1 MTGTPQGPIAYLSGE
16 YPRATDT
23 FIQREVAQ
31 LREQGLEV
39 LTCSIRKTDSKHHVG
54 PEQRAEFAATFQV
67 QQRAKN
73 PVHLLRAHLSVLGR
87 GPRRWGAAAVLAW
100 RIAPP
105 GVLAALWQLFYFLQ
119 AAVLADYLRRNNV
132 AHLHNHF
139 ANSSCSVAIL
149 ASKMSGIPFSF
160 TMHGPA
166 IFYEPKHW
174 RIDEKMAQAKFVSC
188 ISHFCRAQGM
198 MFADQKH
205 WPKLKIVHCGVDPEK
220 YGQTPRTT
228 FGKHIV
234 FVGRLDA
241 IKGVPLLLDAI
252 AALRD
257 RHPDM
262 RVSIVGDGPHRTQ
275 LEAQAARLGLGEMAH
290 FLGYRS
296 QDEVA
301 ELLTDADMLVLP
313 SFAEG
318 VPVVLMEAMAA
329 RLPVIASQVAGVG
342 ELVEDGVSGHLIPAG
357 DTQSL
362 IARMDHL
369 LSDPAVCAK
378 MGATGREKV
387 VADFDIYKEAA
398 WLKALITAED
408 PAPLPLRPGGT
419 R

>member
-1 MTGTPQGPIAYLSGE
+1 MIGPIAYLTGQ

-31 LREQGLEV
+31 LRAQGLEV
-39 LTCSIRKTDSKHHVG
+39 LTCSIRKTDSTHHVG

-67 QQRAKN
+67 QQQARN
-73 PVHLLRAHLSVLGR
+73 PLHLLRAHLSVLGR
-87 GPRRWGAAAVLAW
+87 GPGRWRKAAILAW
-100 RIAPP
+100 RTAPP
-105 GVLAALWQLFYFLQ
+105 GLRAALWQLFYFLQ
-119 AAVLADYLRRNNV
+119 AAVLAEHLRANRV

-139 ANSSCSVAIL
+139 ADSSCSVAMV
-149 ASKMSGIPFSF
+149 AACMNDIPFSF

-174 RIDEKMAQAKFVSC
+174 RIDEKMAQARFVSC

-205 WPKLKIVHCGVDPEK
+205 WPRLKIVHCGIDPEK
-220 YGQTPRTT
+220 YGKHARTT

-241 IKGVPLLLDAI
+241 VKGVPLLLEAV
-252 AALRD
+252 AALHD
-257 RHPDM
+257 RHPDL
-262 RVSIVGDGPHRTQ
+262 RLSIVGDGPHREQ
-275 LEAQAARLGLGEMAH
+275 LEQYAKRLGVDEIVG

-296 QDEVA
+296 QDAVA
-301 ELLTDADMLVLP
+301 ELLAEADMLVLP

-357 DTQSL
+357 DMQSL

-369 LSDPAVCAK
+369 LSHPEVCAR
-378 MGATGREKV
+378 MGEAGRARV
-387 VADFDIYKEAA
+387 LADFDIGKEAA
-398 WLKALITAED
+398 WLKVLLTAED
-408 PAPLPLRPGGT
+408 PASLPLRPQD
-419 R
+419 RP